1 MKKLLVCCFLL
12 VICGG
17 SVFAQDMTAVF
28 LEVSG
33 TVEIKED
40 GAAGWKTASP
50 GVSAGKN
57 TIVSTGLKSSA
68 VLSLGSSRIEIR
80 PLTMLTLEELT
91 RQSGAEEA
99 SLYLRTG
106 RVRAEVR
113 PPTGTRVDFS
123 VKSPSATASVR
134 GTSFEFDGVR
144 LWVNDGRV
152 LLAGANGQRG
162 YVNGGQRSYVDES
175 NGRIVPP
182 FEVETALLSPSIPEL
197 TSTGQ
202 GNAAPPGIT
211 APVIPDSP
219 SSTGIIIT
227 INP

>member
-12 VICGG
+12 VICGS

-33 TVEIKED
+33 TVEIKEE
-40 GAAGWKTASP
+40 GAAVWKTATP
-50 GVSAGKN
+50 GLSAGKN
-57 TIVSTGLKSSA
+57 TIVSTGIKSSA
-68 VLSLGSSRIEIR
+68 VLSLGSSRIEVR
-80 PLTMLTLEELT
+80 ALTMLTLEDLT
-91 RQSGAEEA
+91 RQGSAEEA

-134 GTSFEFDGVR
+134 GTSFEFDGVH
-144 LWVNDGRV
+144 LQVNDGRV
-152 LLAGANGQRG
+152 LLAGSNGQRG
-162 YVNGGQRSYVDES
+162 YVNGGQRSYVDENNS
-175 NGRIVPP
+175 RIVPP
-182 FEVETALLSPSIPEL
+182 FETEISQLSPSIPEL
-197 TSTGQ
+197 TSTGHS
-202 GNAAPPGIT
+202 NDAAPAGV
-211 APVIPDSP
+211 ASS
-219 SSTGIIIT
+219 SSTNDIIIT